1 MALGDRIKPSSALA
15 FVIGEISNRLLC
27 SAILGSEV
35 INRAI
40 ESLFGATLDLLDG
53 FLRGSP
59 ALQNQAV
66 GNVVLVD
73 VADVGH
79 RFLADL
85 LGRNILHVLEPDV
98 GVESALGGF
107 LAQLRNRGPRRR
119 CRKRT
124 RTAPCPASS
133 WAPCRSTGRSSSACT

>member
-1 MALGDRIKPSSALA
+1 MI
-15 FVIGEISNRLLC
+15 
-27 SAILGSEV
+27 
-35 INRAI
+35 
-40 ESLFGATLDLLDG
+40 LFGSILDLFDR
-53 FLRGSP
+53 FLCGSP

-85 LGRNILHVLEPDV
+85 LGCHILHVVEPDV

-107 LAQLRNRGPRRR
+107 LAKLSKSRP
-119 CRKRT
+119 
-124 RTAPCPASS
+124 APAL
-133 WAPCRSTGRSSSACT
+133 